1 MTTPEDPR
9 GRFDED
15 VRHVSWRVVAGLH
28 LAGMATAG
36 VAAWHVAVAATVEA
50 ASWSSLRSTLR
61 PALLGHP
68 ATTAV
73 TVPVFVVL
81 CIAIVAGWLWVLR
94 ALGARSARLRSRKG
108 FADHHEIDAHLG
120 RDHARRSAAQTRPGL
135 TGRAAAE
142 ADIEQVGLPL
152 GRTMTTPSREVVLPL
167 EDSLAVIGMT
177 GAGKTSDVLAMACVN
192 APGALVTTS
201 TKADVLDVI
210 AEARGKKGLVWV
222 FDPLGRSGWP
232 EEMYW
237 NPVAGCDDGRQALA
251 MGTAFLAGAGVD
263 ESVRNGGFF
272 AESAAGVVTYLLHAA
287 ALDGRVI
294 SDVLDWAVSLDNGA
308 ELPQDLIAGSDN
320 PKAEKLWP
328 GFLRSLATGAP
339 ETVSSTRM
347 TLQQAIKPMAL
358 ASVLKWVTP
367 PARSDADEDAPA
379 EEPRRFDPATFVR
392 SKDTLVLLSD
402 SSANLNVSPLTTM
415 LFQSVVDAAKDYAA
429 TRPTGRID
437 PPLRIVA
444 DEVANVAPMPK
455 LPDLASDARGHG
467 LQLLIG
473 LQSLTQ
479 AVTRWGEEPARTLLT
494 NCAVELVMGG
504 LSDTA
509 TLERYS
515 QLVGQVEV
523 EEVQLSF
530 QEGAGSPVSSSLQ
543 RHERPAMRPAEIRQI
558 PRHQALMIYRGMPA
572 AMIVTTP
579 WWESHRSAE
588 LSAAQAQVRQRRGVA
603 GPRAVSPGTTT
614 AGAAGGPAGAVEET
628 PDQRAARA
636 LTELLQGPRRRASRQ
651 GRGERGQA
659 HPTTPRA
666 DKEHQ

>member
-1 MTTPEDPR
+1 MATSQGRR

-15 VRHVSWRVVAGLH
+15 VRHVSWRIEAGLH
-28 LAGMATAG
+28 LAGMV
-36 VAAWHVAVAATVEA
+36 VAAVGAWHVAVAATVEQ
-50 ASWSSLRSTLR
+50 ASWTSLRSTLR
-61 PALLGHP
+61 PVLLGRP
-68 ATTAV
+68 AV
-73 TVPVFVVL
+73 TAITVPIFAVL
-81 CIAIVAGWLWVLR
+81 CVVIVTGWLWAVW

-108 FADHHEIDAHLG
+108 FADHHEVDAHLG
-120 RDHARRSAAQTRPGL
+120 RDHVRRSAAQTRPGL
-135 TGRAAAE
+135 TGRQAGTV
-142 ADIEQVGLPL
+142 DIEQVGLPL
-152 GRTMTTPSREVVLPL
+152 GWTMTTPGRQVVLPL

-201 TKADVLDVI
+201 TKADILDVI
-210 AEARGKKGLVWV
+210 VEAGERKGRVWV
-222 FDPLGRSGWP
+222 FDPLDRSGWP
-232 EEMYW
+232 DPMYW
-237 NPVAGCDDGRQALA
+237 DPVAGCDDGRQALA

-272 AESAAGVVTYLLHAA
+272 QESAAGVITYLLHAA
-287 ALDGRVI
+287 ALDGRAV

-308 ELPQDLIAGSDN
+308 ELPQDIIAGSAS
-320 PKAEKLWP
+320 PRAEKLWP

-358 ASVLKWVTP
+358 TSVLKWVTP
-367 PARSDADEDAPA
+367 AKDSCG
-379 EEPRRFDPATFVR
+379 FDPAAFVR
-392 SKDTLVLLSD
+392 SSDTLVLLSD
-402 SSANLNVSPLTTM
+402 AGANLNVSPLTTM
-415 LFQSVVDAAKDYAA
+415 LFQAVVDAAKDYAA
-429 TRPTGRID
+429 TCPTGRID

-467 LQLLIG
+467 LQLLVG

-479 AVTRWGEEPARTLLT
+479 AVSRWGEEPARTLLT

-558 PRHQALMIYRGMPA
+558 PRHQALMIYRGMSA
-572 AMIVTTP
+572 VMIVTTP
-579 WWESHRSAE
+579 WWKSSRGEE
-588 LSAAQAQVRQRRGVA
+588 LSAAQERIRRRRGVT
-603 GPRAVSPGTTT
+603 GST
-614 AGAAGGPAGAVEET
+614 VEEST
-628 PDQRAARA
+628 REDR
-636 LTELLQGPRRRASRQ
+636 
-651 GRGERGQA
+651 
-659 HPTTPRA
+659 
-666 DKEHQ
+666 